1 MRCAIFC
8 NIIDNFGDIG
18 VCWRLARQLAA
29 EYQLSVSLF
38 VDDLHSFVIFA
49 PQLQPELP
57 VQLLDQITV
66 HHWQA
71 QTCFDQP
78 YDLII
83 EGFGCRLADQ
93 LMRQMH
99 AQATAGQPPL
109 WINLEY
115 MSAET
120 WVMDCHEM
128 VSIHPATGLKQTFW
142 FPSITKHSG
151 GLIREHNLL
160 AERDQFQ
167 QDHHLQHQ
175 FWDALGVPD
184 ALQFSRKISLFSYE
198 NTAIAELLTALA
210 QDCIPTLLLV
220 PHSKSIPD
228 IEVWLQQ
235 QAAYTPHIRQP
246 LQVNDRIQI
255 HNLTIVVLP
264 FLSHDQYDQLLWAC
278 DLNFI
283 RGEDSCVRA
292 QWAGKPFIW
301 HIYPQ
306 HDNAH
311 LTKLQAWMDQI
322 EQQGTIASSWQLA
335 MNAWNSNARSPCASS
350 HALSG
355 SVLWQSLMADLPL
368 WTPQLANWSDDLTQ
382 QSDLATRLMH
392 WIEQNWQG

>member
-18 VCWRLARQLAA
+18 VCWRLARQLTA

-38 VDDLHSFVIFA
+38 VDDLHSFAILA

-57 VQLLDQITV
+57 VQPLGQITV

-83 EGFGCRLADQ
+83 EGFGCRLGDPLLRHMQ
-93 LMRQMH
+93 Q
-99 AQATAGQPPL
+99 QAAAGQPPL

-120 WVMDCHEM
+120 WVMDCHGM
-128 VSIHPATGLKQTFW
+128 VSVHPATGLKQTFW
-142 FPSITKHSG
+142 FPSTTPHSG
-151 GLIREHNLL
+151 GLIREQTLL

-167 QDHHLQHQ
+167 HDHHLQTE
-175 FWDALGVPD
+175 FWNALGLSD
-184 ALQFSRKISLFSYE
+184 AIQFSRKISLFSYE

-210 QDCIPTLLLV
+210 QDSISTLLLV
-220 PHSKSIPD
+220 PKSKSIPD

-235 QAAYTPHIRQP
+235 QAAYTQQIRPP
-246 LQVNDRIQI
+246 LQINDRIQFQ
-255 HNLTIVVLP
+255 NLTIVVLP
-264 FLSHDQYDQLLWAC
+264 FLSHYQYDQLLWAC
-278 DLNFI
+278 ELNFI

-322 EQQGTIASSWQLA
+322 EQQGTIASSWQAA
-335 MNAWNSNARSPCASS
+335 MKAWNRNALSLSASS
-350 HALSG
+350 HPVSDTAM
-355 SVLWQSLMADLPL
+355 WQRLMADLPS
-368 WTPQLANWSDDLTQ
+368 WTHQLANWSHYLTQ
-382 QSDLATRLMH
+382 QSDLAARLIY
-392 WIEQNWQG
+392 WIEQNQQG